1 MMGQQPQTESLFY
14 LSLPKTQLADHYT
27 MPVASRVKCRAA
39 GVLHGKLDFAL
50 QTGIRLVLHSHASL
64 EARFDQAPLRV

>member
-27 MPVASRVKCRAA
+27 MPVASRVK
-39 GVLHGKLDFAL
+39 
-50 QTGIRLVLHSHASL
+50 
-64 EARFDQAPLRV
+64 

>member
-39 GVLHGKLDFAL
+39 GVLHRKLDL
-50 QTGIRLVLHSHASL
+50 
-64 EARFDQAPLRV
+64 LRMANGHTACSAFSR